1 MMPIKQDFGINWRY
15 GDEKSKGHCMLLS
28 TNQARTSQTT
38 PLYSPKIKIFVFS
51 MILSLSIVIVYMMVT
66 GDLYS
71 R

>member
-38 PLYSPKIKIFVFS
+38 PLYSPKMGRETQKGVQHCS
-51 MILSLSIVIVYMMVT
+51 
-66 GDLYS
+66 
-71 R
+71 